1 MKKKEPLSLE
11 KEKYENELDASFW
24 NQRWQSG
31 QTGWDVGY
39 ASPPITKYMEQ
50 YSNKQAAILIPG
62 CGNAYE
68 AEYLDV
74 NGFTNITLLDIAPE
88 AVSRLK
94 GKFKKSTHVTVLCGD
109 FFEHKAKYDLI
120 IEQTFFC
127 AQVLQ
132 RREEYVRKTASLLN
146 EKGKLIGVLFDRT
159 FDEQGPP
166 FGGNKEEYETIFTP
180 YFHIRTMEPCYNSI
194 SPRAGSELFIVL
206 EKK

>member
-1 MKKKEPLSLE
+1 MKNKEPLSLE

-24 NQRWQSG
+24 NQRWQTG

-50 YSNKQAAILIPG
+50 YSNKHAAILIPG

-68 AEYLDV
+68 AEYLV
-74 NGFTNITLLDIAPE
+74 TNGFTNVTLLDIAPE

-94 GKFKKSTHVTVLCGD
+94 EKFIKSSHIKVLCGD
-109 FFEHKAKYDLI
+109 FFEHEAKYDLI

-132 RREEYVRKTASLLN
+132 RREEYVRKAASLLKD
-146 EKGKLIGVLFDRT
+146 KGRLTGILFDKI
-159 FDEQGPP
+159 FGEQGPP
-166 FGGNKEEYETIFTP
+166 FGGNKEEYKTIFTP
-180 YFHIRTMEPCYNSI
+180 YFHIKTMEPCYNSI
-194 SPRAGSELFIVL
+194 PPRASSELFIIL